1 MIKYL
6 NAVIKPYIQNNEK
19 QILFLDNFEAHKT
32 DSVLE
37 ECRKLK
43 LDVVFIPPGFTSS
56 LQPLD
61 VSVNK
66 PFKDYYKAVWNEWM
80 SSKQAVYTKAGNRQK
95 PAYQDLVDMVSES
108 LKNIDNRKNII
119 KTSFTTTGILNSRI
133 GQFNQRLKNIIVNED
148 NWETEIYFH
157 NKMNAPI
164 VDHIVGANLNRFNT
178 FNILISGNNDEN
190 DVDNVMHLVLSDND
204 DDGYDNV
211 MNLVLSDNDD
221 V

>member
-1 MIKYL
+1 M
-6 NAVIKPYIQNNEK
+6 
-19 QILFLDNFEAHKT
+19 
-32 DSVLE
+32 
-37 ECRKLK
+37 
-43 LDVVFIPPGFTSS
+43 
-56 LQPLD
+56 
-61 VSVNK
+61 
-66 PFKDYYKAVWNEWM
+66 
-80 SSKQAVYTKAGNRQK
+80 
-95 PAYQDLVDMVSES
+95 
-108 LKNIDNRKNII
+108 
-119 KTSFTTTGILNSRI
+119 NSRI

-148 NWETEIYFH
+148 NWETEINFH